1 MVDATWGPGVIVYSM
16 RTDQI
21 FIGTSGW
28 EYKEWAGDFYR
39 SVKPK
44 DHFSFY
50 TGQFRTVEINATF
63 YRLPNLAAVHGWREK
78 APEGFVFAV
87 KGSRFIT
94 HIKRLNN
101 LQDSVNKFFRRI
113 RPLGIKTG
121 PFLWQLPPNFQKDLP
136 RLAKFLRRL
145 PKDFSHAFEFR
156 HRSWLDAETTS
167 LLRDFNSALVWVSS
181 MKMPEDFSTT
191 ADFAYIRFH
200 GLAGGARHDYT
211 ADELLPWANR
221 IKEQAAASRRVFAFF
236 NNDLNVRAPK
246 NAKLLLDLCGDAK

>member
-1 MVDATWGPGVIVYSM
+1 MTAGQV
-16 RTDQI
+16 

-39 SVKPK
+39 ETKAQ

-50 TGQFRTVEINATF
+50 AGQFRTVEINATF
-63 YRLPNLAAVHGWREK
+63 YRLPSLGAVHGWREK

-94 HIKRLNN
+94 HIKRLHN
-101 LQDSVNKFFRRI
+101 LEGSVNKFFRRI
-113 RPLGIKTG
+113 RPLRGKIG

-145 PKDFSHAFEFR
+145 PKEYSHAFEFR
-156 HRSWLDAETTS
+156 HASWFDAEAKA
-167 LLRDFNSALVWVSS
+167 LLGEFNAALVWVSS
-181 MKMPEDFSTT
+181 MKMPEDFSVT

-200 GLAGGARHDYT
+200 GLAGGPPPRLHD
-211 ADELLPWANR
+211 
-221 IKEQAAASRRVFAFF
+221 
-236 NNDLNVRAPK
+236 
-246 NAKLLLDLCGDAK
+246 G